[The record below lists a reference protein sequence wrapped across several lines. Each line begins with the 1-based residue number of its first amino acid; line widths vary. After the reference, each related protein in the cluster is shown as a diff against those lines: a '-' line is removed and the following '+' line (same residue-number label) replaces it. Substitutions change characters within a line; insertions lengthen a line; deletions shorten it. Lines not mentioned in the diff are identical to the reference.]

1 MRYPK
6 LRVLESSRQMVD
18 NFKGYN
24 HNLRIGDGE
33 FFNMKNMTSDHYPIL
48 SPRGQRGVYASPAN
62 PNGLVSKD
70 ALCYVDG
77 SKFVIN
83 KYEIDM
89 GLNDKP
95 KQLISMGSYVIIMPD
110 KKYINTQDLTD
121 FGNIEAFYPGV
132 EGEKVTASY
141 AMCKIDG
148 AEYTNVIISSTAPTS
163 SSEYGEADSEVGE
176 YEDKI
181 EKPEGSDGSENPDSG
196 GDSGKIEESGG
207 SEGTDGEG
215 STGGEGSTDTSEPEG
230 PAHMQLW
237 IDTSTTP
244 HTLKQ
249 YSATSAM
256 WVQIATTYI
265 KISAPNIAKNFK
277 KYDAVKISGFPD
289 ASRQLSEMNDIT
301 YPLWEVYHDP
311 GVIEGEDE
319 SVEGLNDYIV
329 IVGILDEAE
338 TYTSELKI
346 ERTMPIM
353 DFITEAGNRL
363 YGCRYGTAANGEVV
377 NEIYASKLGDFRNW
391 NCMMQVSTDSWVGG
405 VGSDGQFTGAIT
417 HMGYPLFFKEN
428 CVHKV
433 YGSYPANFQIQTT
446 TCRGVQRGCDRSLA
460 IVNETLLYKARGCV
474 CAYDG
479 SLPTEVSYA
488 LGNEAY
494 CEAVGGANGNK
505 YYISMK
511 DVSGNYNLFTYDT
524 AKGMWHKEDD
534 LQVDCFCSC
543 DGEMYAISDGKIITL
558 LGSGEP
564 SDEPMEW
571 MAETGEIGISSPD
584 MKYISRLTIRM
595 AMDIGAEFSIYAK
608 YDFSEGWEH
617 LTTIQGTSLRSFSLP
632 IRPKRCDHMKLRF
645 EGVGMTKIYSITK
658 TIEQGSDRS

>member
-33 FFNMKNMTSDHYPIL
+33 FFDMKNMTSDHYPIL
-48 SPRGQRGVYASPAN
+48 SPRGQRGVYASPAD
-62 PNGLVSKD
+62 PKGLVSKD

-83 KYEIDM
+83 RHEIDM
-89 GLNDKP
+89 GLNDYLDTGLDGKKEH

-132 EGEKVTASY
+132 EGQKITASY

-148 AEYTNVIISSTAPTS
+148 TEYTDAYIGDTAPTS
-163 SSEYGEADSEVGE
+163 SYGIVDSVVGE
-176 YEDKI
+176 Y
-181 EKPEGSDGSENPDSG
+181 GDGTENPDSG
-196 GDSGKIEESGG
+196 GDSGAIEDIGG
-207 SEGTDGEG
+207 SEGTD
-215 STGGEGSTDTSEPEG
+215 SSESEG

-277 KYDAVKISGFPD
+277 KYDAVKISGFPEVP
-289 ASRQLSEMNDIT
+289 RQLFEMNDIT

-311 GVIEGEDE
+311 GAKEGDDQGEAITDIRA
-319 SVEGLNDYIV
+319 EGTNDYIV
-329 IVGILDEAE
+329 IVGILDEAD

-446 TCRGVQRGCDRSLA
+446 TCRGVQKGCDRSLA
-460 IVNETLLYKARGCV
+460 IVNETLFYKARGCV

-494 CEAVGGANGNK
+494 SEAVGGANGNK

-543 DGEMYAISDGKIITL
+543 DGEMYAISNGKIITL
-558 LGSGEP
+558 LGSGTP
-564 SDEPMEW
+564 SDDPVEW
-571 MAETGEIGISSPD
+571 MVETGEIGISSPD